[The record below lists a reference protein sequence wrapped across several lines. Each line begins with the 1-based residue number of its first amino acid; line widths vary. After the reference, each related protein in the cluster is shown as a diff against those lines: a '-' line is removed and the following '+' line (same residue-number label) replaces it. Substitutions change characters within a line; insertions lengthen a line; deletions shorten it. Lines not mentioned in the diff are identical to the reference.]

1 MLIGGVARRSGCV
14 AGRAREKLRQRGA
27 EKGEGKGER
36 EAAGRARG
44 VGHGNI
50 RCAGGGKLG
59 KTVRAGEGNRVF
71 QGKASEV
78 GNVLR
83 RSATCAALCEYE
95 PLFVSAPPGEKQHR
109 IPEKAASRE
118 HLARSAAFCEGQHP
132 SGRRGLASC
141 RALFGARSRAGRARL
156 GVEAPVGGIRRI
168 FWPCAD
174 AAADCRPDAAC
185 RNTVRVPPMRRWR
198 RILSAAR

>member
-1 MLIGGVARRSGCV
+1 MLIVGVARRSGCV
-14 AGRAREKLRQRGA
+14 AGRAWEKLRQRGA

-50 RCAGGGKLG
+50 RRAGGGQTRQTVTAG
-59 KTVRAGEGNRVF
+59 KNCVF
-71 QGKASEV
+71 QGEASEV
-78 GNVLR
+78 GSVLR
-83 RSATCAALCEYE
+83 RSATCAALCGGE
-95 PLFVSAPPGEKQHR
+95 PPFVSAPPGEKQHC
-109 IPEKAASRE
+109 IPERAAPRE
-118 HLARSAAFCEGQHP
+118 YLVWSSASWAHNTLRTAGPWPVVARCSARVP
-132 SGRRGLASC
+132 RSG
-141 RALFGARSRAGRARL
+141 GADEES
-156 GVEAPVGGIRRI
+156 APCGGIRRI

-185 RNTVRVPPMRRWR
+185 GNTARVPPMRRWR

>member
-1 MLIGGVARRSGCV
+1 MTRGVAIDIFGRNVRKSRRGKRSAASAGKRGRSVLIVGVARRSGCV

-118 HLARSAAFCEGQHP
+118 HLVRSAAFCEGQHP
-132 SGRRGLASC
+132 SDCRALACC
-141 RALFGARSRAGRARL
+141 RALFGAHSPVRGR
-156 GVEAPVGGIRRI
+156 
-168 FWPCAD
+168 
-174 AAADCRPDAAC
+174 
-185 RNTVRVPPMRRWR
+185 
-198 RILSAAR
+198 